1 MGWPLY
7 QVGTTSQCHLVEEKD
22 PGAGISEKVT
32 RTEKESSVVRT
43 VVGPSNRIDRGRNT
57 STESW
62 LAASLPL
69 PAALVATSAGTSTV
83 TVPLAAGV
91 MVAV

>member
-1 MGWPLY
+1 M
-7 QVGTTSQCHLVEEKD
+7 
-22 PGAGISEKVT
+22 
-32 RTEKESSVVRT
+32 RT

-69 PAALVATSAGTSTV
+69 PAALAATSAGTSTV